1 VITRIHHVAVVVQDL
16 EVALQFW
23 RDTLELPL
31 LRSADLPD
39 QGVRAALLA
48 CGPAELEVLAPMV
61 PDTGVARFLAS
72 RGEGLHHLCFESDDV
87 VREVRRFVGTGV
99 DMIDGK
105 PRQGLAGKIAFVH
118 PRACAKVLV
127 ELATPSAHASL
138 PATPL
143 GLVAVH
149 GKVENVSE
157 AAQRFQDLFGMSRGF
172 AADDGAFV
180 QLALAGIVL
189 QLTPVGGGVP
199 KPGFTA
205 IRLKA
210 GDLPATA
217 RRLGE
222 RGVPHQENPV
232 GIVVAPGPG
241 RGAPLIIQPGR

>member
-16 EVALQFW
+16 ELALQFW
-23 RDTLELPL
+23 RDTLELFL

-48 CGPAELEVLAPMV
+48 CGPAELEVLAPLA

-105 PRQGLAGKIAFVH
+105 PRQGLAGKVAFVQ
-118 PRACAKVLV
+118 PRACANVLV
-127 ELATPSAHASL
+127 ELTTPSAHAAL
-138 PATPL
+138 PATSL

-157 AAQRFQDLFGMSRGF
+157 AAQRFQNLFGMSRGF
-172 AADDGAFV
+172 AAADGSFV
-180 QLALAGIVL
+180 QLALAGVVL
-189 QLTPVGGGVP
+189 QLTPVGGGSP

-210 GDLPATA
+210 GDLPAMA
-217 RRLGE
+217 RRFGE
-222 RGVPHQENPV
+222 RGVPYQENSV
-232 GIVVAPGPG
+232 GLVVAPGPG
-241 RGAPLIIQPGR
+241 RGAPLIVEPGR

>member
-16 EVALQFW
+16 DGALEFW

-48 CGPAELEVLAPMV
+48 CGPAELEVLAPTT

-72 RGEGLHHLCFESDDV
+72 RGGGLHHLCFESDDV
-87 VREVRRFVGTGV
+87 VREVRRFLGTGV

-118 PRACAKVLV
+118 PRACAKLLV
-127 ELATPSAHASL
+127 ELATPSAHTSL
-138 PATPL
+138 PATSL
-143 GLVAVH
+143 ALAAIH
-149 GKVENVSE
+149 GKVENLSD

-180 QLALAGIVL
+180 QLTLAGLVL
-189 QLTPVGGGVP
+189 QLTPVGGGIP
-199 KPGFTA
+199 KPGLTA
-205 IRLKA
+205 IRLKT
-210 GDLPATA
+210 GDLPALA

-222 RGVPHQENPV
+222 RGVPHQESPV
-232 GIVVAPGPG
+232 GLVVAPGPG
-241 RGAPLIIQPGR
+241 RGAPIIFEPGR

>member
-1 VITRIHHVAVVVQDL
+1 VFTRIHHIAVVVRDL
-16 EVALQFW
+16 ELALQFW

-48 CGPAELEVLAPMV
+48 CGSAELEVLAPMV
-61 PDTGVARFLAS
+61 PDTGVARFLKS

-99 DMIDGK
+99 DMVDGK

-118 PRACAKVLV
+118 PRVCAKLLV
-127 ELATPSAHASL
+127 ELATPSEPSSL
-138 PATPL
+138 PATSL

-149 GKVENVSE
+149 GKVETVGE

-172 AADDGAFV
+172 AADNGSFV
-180 QLALAGIVL
+180 QLALAGVML
-189 QLTPVGGGVP
+189 QLTPVGGGSP

-205 IRLKA
+205 IRLKT
-210 GDLPATA
+210 GDLPALA

-222 RGVPHQENPV
+222 RGVPYQDNPV
-232 GIVVAPGPG
+232 GLVVAPGPG
-241 RGAPLIIQPGR
+241 RGAPLIVEPGR